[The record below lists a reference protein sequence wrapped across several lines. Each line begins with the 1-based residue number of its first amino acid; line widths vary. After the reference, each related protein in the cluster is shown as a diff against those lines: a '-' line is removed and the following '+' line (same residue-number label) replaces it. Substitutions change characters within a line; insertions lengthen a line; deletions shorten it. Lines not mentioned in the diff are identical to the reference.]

1 MRKTQSLKRARKQ
14 SRANERYARLAMS
27 SLNHCN
33 RSIEQ
38 FRAISALVATV
49 VRNPA
54 VTDDERRA
62 EHTILSL
69 LMATVEGYEREAETY
84 RELVAD
90 VATDARNLPDTRL
103 NADEALRLMD
113 EAVELNERREQCEAE
128 SCKRSVGYPRV
139 QTRKSVRIRSARKS
153 HGGLADRALRAS
165 MTSSSGSAGKPSA
178 SPSCTR

>member
-90 VATDARNLPDTRL
+90 VATDARNLPDARL
-103 NADEALRLMD
+103 SADEVLRLM
-113 EAVELNERREQCEAE
+113 EAVALPERREQSEAE
-128 SCKRSVGYPRV
+128 SCKRSVGYPRA